1 MQIYITPRK
10 DTISAT
16 LNQIPATL
24 VKARPAIKLNV
35 PVQPVPVHR
44 TVQVPVV
51 GPVNVPKANTHVS
64 SPHEMNKLFNEMKND
79 KKPFMTITMKA
90 PAKPSSLFPDPFS
103 LFEEN
108 K

>member
-16 LNQIPATL
+16 VNQIPTTL
-24 VKARPAIKLNV
+24 VKARPAVKLNV
-35 PVQPVPVHR
+35 PVQPVPVPV
-44 TVQVPVV
+44 TVPVV
-51 GPVNVPKANTHVS
+51 GSVNVPKTNTHIS
-64 SPHEMNKLFNEMKND
+64 TPHEMNRLFNEMKNS
-79 KKPFMTITMKA
+79 KKPFMSITMKA

-103 LFEEN
+103 LFDEN